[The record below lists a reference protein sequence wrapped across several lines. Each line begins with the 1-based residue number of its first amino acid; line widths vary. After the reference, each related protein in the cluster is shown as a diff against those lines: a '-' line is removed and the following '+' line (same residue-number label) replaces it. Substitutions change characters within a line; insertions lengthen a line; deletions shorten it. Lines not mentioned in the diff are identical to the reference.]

1 MQTREKLVAELHL
14 MEGGGGF
21 QAEMCVQMGW
31 EGADSGHMYSHAL
44 GKSLKLLIK

>member
-14 MEGGGGF
+14 MEGGF
-21 QAEMCVQMGW
+21 QAEVCIQMGW
-31 EGADSGHMYSHAL
+31 EGADSDHMYSHAL